1 MNNLKITSKQKIYKD
16 KTVRNTNM
24 LPRDQFRSLDDSFKT
39 LVFIDAGFLSKLS
52 RYFGKGKY
60 LVYDLISFSKN
71 LAEQQNLEVKKI
83 FYYTAPPFQSHNP
96 STEEKLRKDKYDRF
110 IRKLSHKNLIIRE
123 GRCQKIVSGSKI
135 KFSQKGV
142 DTLMTLD
149 LASAPLKYPKIKKII
164 LIACDSDFVPVINQI
179 REFGIKI
186 ILYTYFTKR
195 RNTNFS
201 RSFDLMK
208 SVNEYVK
215 IKQEDFENAPFNEKL
230 KKKSNAENRKGQLL
244 EK

>member
-1 MNNLKITSKQKIYKD
+1 MNKQKIYKD
-16 KTVRNTNM
+16 KEYRKNNM
-24 LPRDQFRSLDDSFKT
+24 LPSDPVGSLDDSFKT
-39 LVFIDAGFLSKLS
+39 LIFIDAGFLSKLS

-60 LVYDLISFSKN
+60 LLYDLIKFSKN
-71 LAEQQNLEVKKI
+71 LAEQQKLEVENI

-96 STEEKLRKDKYDRF
+96 STEERSKKDKYDKFVRV
-110 IRKLSHKNLIIRE
+110 LSQEKNLVIRE
-123 GRCQKIVSGSKI
+123 GRCQKIVSNTKT

-149 LASAPLKYPKIKKII
+149 LASIPLKYPKIKKII

-179 REFGIKI
+179 KEFGIKV

-215 IKQEDFENAPFNEKL
+215 IKQEDFENAEL
-230 KKKSNAENRKGQLL
+230 KKKSQAEIRKGQLL
-244 EK
+244 K